1 MLATRPVETPFTRL
15 IPRAFSHFR
24 AVFTFLF
31 VLSQIYAS
39 HSTMRDTIYGLIP
52 RAFSH
57 FRALFTLLLV
67 LSQIYASH
75 STGGDTIYETYTT
88 CLLS

>member
-1 MLATRPVETPFTRL
+1 MLATRLGETPFT
-15 IPRAFSHFR
+15 
-24 AVFTFLF
+24 
-31 VLSQIYAS
+31 
-39 HSTMRDTIYGLIP
+39 GLIP

-75 STGGDTIYETYTT
+75 STGRDTIYETYTT
-88 CLLS
+88 CLLSFYGFDYFVVGAITNIC